1 LRRGDEGPVEYLLPF
16 RSSGFWSAN
25 LHDFDLR
32 LRRRTEKRT
41 ESVCYRTTLG
51 TILLVAVTLV
61 AWVGLEFM
69 AWGVRRETRR
79 LAAEDPWVARLKQKE
94 DLLHELALFSKQKQ
108 VYFRILSR
116 LNDKRP
122 DEILFLLLKAN
133 NGREFEV
140 EGSAHR
146 VDDVHRYVADLQ
158 GDPTFTLVE
167 LRRVTSRND
176 EVKFSLYVEFEERV

>member
-32 LRRRTEKRT
+32 LRRRTEKRI
-41 ESVCYRTTLG
+41 ESVCYRTTL
-51 TILLVAVTLV
+51 TASCLLVVVFLF
-61 AWVGLEFM
+61 WISLEAM

-94 DLLHELALFSKQKQ
+94 DWLHELALFSKQKQ

-122 DEILFLLLKAN
+122 DSILFLLLKAN
-133 NGREFEV
+133 NGREFEI
-140 EGSAHR
+140 EGSAKR
-146 VDDVHRYVADLQ
+146 VEDVHHYVTDLQADDVL
-158 GDPTFTLVE
+158 TLVE